1 MRLKEALLVF
11 LMSTTTLTYGQIKIG
26 DNPQNINQ
34 ASVLELESTSRAFVI
49 TRVSTAQMNAITPLQ
64 GAMVYNT
71 TTKCIHYHNGSQWL
85 NLCDALVNSVNISL
99 EDNGDG
105 TYTFSDANNNLTQIN
120 NLNESLVVEN
130 GNLILTDTSGNA
142 ISVELQNLSAQTF
155 TTDAIINTFPTIFI
169 TQDATGTNYNFEV
182 GVIDG
187 ESIQDGSIRQIDLA
201 GASVGSTQLRDNSVG
216 NLAMADNAVGSLEI
230 INGSVQPIDIGPG
243 NSNQILTTNGAGA
256 VQWVDQTGLVSAEE
270 VTYNNNTSTLTSNN
284 VQDALDEVTN
294 NVNTL
299 TIGDVLAQGNDAGNQ
314 NIRNV
319 TDPSL
324 SQDVA
329 TKNYVD
335 QAITAGTADGSET
348 ILSNGTNINIT
359 GIGTSGSP
367 YVINNTFTEVDGS
380 VTNEIQTISLS
391 GNNLILS
398 NGGGSVPLPSGAD
411 GVISNISASAN
422 NLIFTGVNGGFNGN
436 VNLEPLVDNAV
447 ANNGFL
453 TVEVDGSITNEIIT
467 ASSLNGPILTITE
480 GGNDFDIDLTG
491 VGGGSADGVVSNVV
505 LNGNDLV
512 FTGFGGGFNSFVDLS
527 SIDTTLDEAAVDA
540 FVANNGFLT
549 TEVDGNITNEIIT
562 ASSLTGTTLTIT
574 EGGND
579 FDIDLSGLGGGST
592 EEADGTTITGIGSNA
607 DPFKIEPS
615 TVLGQFL
622 RTDPATGNVIWDD
635 LPTGTAG
642 AVNSDGIT
650 IVGDGVASDLSVPTG
665 GITSAQIF
673 DGTIA
678 AVDLN
683 QMGAANDQI
692 LKWNG
697 TVWAPAADAGGTVYA
712 AGAGLT
718 LNGTDFDVDNLAGE
732 VTGPTTAT
740 VIANDAVTSAK
751 IANGTIAAVDLNQMG
766 AANDQILKWNGT
778 V

>member
-256 VQWVDQTGLVSAEE
+256 VQWVDQTGLVSADE

-467 ASSLNGPILTITE
+467 ASSLNGTILTITE

-491 VGGGSADGVVSNVV
+491 LGGGSADGVVSNVV

-592 EEADGTTITGIGSNA
+592 EEADGTTITGIGSNT

-678 AVDLN
+678 AV
-683 QMGAANDQI
+683 
-692 LKWNG
+692 
-697 TVWAPAADAGGTVYA
+697 
-712 AGAGLT
+712 
-718 LNGTDFDVDNLAGE
+718 
-732 VTGPTTAT
+732 
-740 VIANDAVTSAK
+740 
-751 IANGTIAAVDLNQMG
+751 
-766 AANDQILKWNGT
+766 
-778 V
+778 